1 MQSTAASSSTET
13 VNIPR
18 NGLLLRVL
26 KRFVK
31 ALQDA
36 RQREAD
42 RFLADYQQLTRR
54 GPPATDDSLFLIK
67 PVAASNPAPE
77 DQFWLRRDFFKRR

>member
-1 MQSTAASSSTET
+1 MQSTAASGPTET

-42 RFLADYQQLTRR
+42 RLLADYQQLTRR
-54 GPPATDDSLFLIK
+54 A
-67 PVAASNPAPE
+67 VNAAKQDGDRE
-77 DQFWLRRDFFKRR
+77 

>member
-1 MQSTAASSSTET
+1 MQSNASSSTEPMDA
-13 VNIPR
+13 PR
-18 NGLLLRVL
+18 KGLLLRVL
-26 KRFVK
+26 IGFVK

-54 GPPATDDSLFLIK
+54 GGG
-67 PVAASNPAPE
+67 VRE
-77 DQFWLRRDFFKRR
+77 

>member
-1 MQSTAASSSTET
+1 MQSIATSSTEP
-13 VNIPR
+13 VDAPH

-26 KRFVK
+26 IGFVK

-42 RFLADYQQLTRR
+42 RFLTDSQQLTREI
-54 GPPATDDSLFLIK
+54 S
-67 PVAASNPAPE
+67 
-77 DQFWLRRDFFKRR
+77 QRRMTHFF

>member
-1 MQSTAASSSTET
+1 MQSIATSFTEP
-13 VNIPR
+13 VDAPR

-26 KRFVK
+26 IGFVK

-42 RFLADYQQLTRR
+42 RVLANYQQLIREISQRPT
-54 GPPATDDSLFLIK
+54 THSF
-67 PVAASNPAPE
+67 
-77 DQFWLRRDFFKRR
+77 